1 MRVVFKTSY
10 DHDIRLWKHE
20 GSLFWYAVLLAALF
34 AMPLVADTFFLG
46 ELSMVMIWT
55 IAGVGLMLL
64 TGYTG
69 QVSLGH
75 AAFMGI
81 GAYAEGWLIN
91 HGVPF
96 VIALP
101 LSGLLAAAVGMV
113 IAVPASRMTGI
124 YLAIA
129 TLAFAMIVEQTLVHW
144 ETVTGGFH
152 GLAVPP
158 ADLFGFVLDGPES
171 FYYLCLAVCLV
182 VILAALNI
190 LRSPTG
196 RAFVAV
202 RDSQISAQSMG
213 IDTARIKI
221 AAFGLS
227 AGITGLAGA
236 LFGHRLGMLSP
247 DAFNLIL
254 SVQLLLMVVVGGLG
268 SLHGAVY
275 GAVFV
280 GLLPQALA
288 ILRDELP
295 TKLAQM
301 PGLEPGVFGLILV
314 LFIVFEPMGLYGRWL
329 KVKTYFDIFPL
340 YRRATFKRQ
349 KAYLKT
355 ERMK

>member
-1 MRVVFKTSY
+1 MRIVFKTSY

-20 GSLFWYAVLLAALF
+20 GTLFWYGLLLAALF
-34 AMPLVADTFFLG
+34 AFPLIGDTFTLG
-46 ELSMVMIWT
+46 ELAMVAIWA

-64 TGYTG
+64 AGYTG

-81 GAYAEGWLIN
+81 GAYAEGWLMN

-96 VIALP
+96 LVALP
-101 LSGLLAAAVGMV
+101 LASLLAALVGMV

-144 ETVTGGFH
+144 ESVTGGFR

-158 ADLFGFVLDGPES
+158 AELFGWKLDDATE
-171 FYYLCLAVCLV
+171 FYYLCLILTMV
-182 VILAALNI
+182 VVVAALNI

-221 AAFGLS
+221 VAFGLS

-247 DAFNLIL
+247 DAFNIIL

-268 SLHGAVY
+268 SIHGAVY
-275 GAVFV
+275 GAFFV

-288 ILRDELP
+288 LLRDELP

-301 PGLEPGVFGLILV
+301 PGLEPGVFGVILV
-314 LFIVFEPMGLYGRWL
+314 LFIVFEPMGIYGRWI
-329 KVKTYFDIFPL
+329 KIKTYFDIFPL
-340 YRRATFKRQ
+340 YRKATFRRQ